1 MHTVGVHRVCH
12 DIGRHFSYRSFSA
25 NIESQRTLSVSYFTT
40 LSQQMLTAIKHVPG
54 DKFCFQQD
62 SSLAHHACNT
72 VKLQARE
79 LSTLLLLI
87 MAFLQLISPAVKPIG
102 YEI

>member
-1 MHTVGVHRVCH
+1 
-12 DIGRHFSYRSFSA
+12 
-25 NIESQRTLSVSYFTT
+25 
-40 LSQQMLTAIKHVPG
+40 MLTAIKHVAD

-62 SSLAHHACNT
+62 SALAHHACNT
-72 VKLQARE
+72 VKLQESE